1 MLWTLDTCC
10 YVIGLQGHQNRH
22 MHANLAQRPLWKKP
36 EALRILRWLKAASV
50 EFNPPIHIQNPLINV
65 LLLHHI
71 TLDMPR
77 RGCRER
83 LEAFSTHD
91 QY

>member
-1 MLWTLDTCC
+1 MSLGFKAIKIAICMPTWHRDRCGKNLRPFAYLD
-10 YVIGLQGHQNRH
+10 R
-22 MHANLAQRPLWKKP
+22 
-36 EALRILRWLKAASV
+36 LKAASV
-50 EFNPPIHIQNPLINV
+50 EFNPPIHIQNPLINF

-83 LEAFSTHD
+83 LEAFSAHD